1 MLQEFYELVRSQA
14 SDWRITSEVIFD
26 TCVILVILNRLYVTA
41 SIYRNRP
48 SNILI
53 SGPRLRWG
61 KWWSSINYVF
71 NAPDI
76 IQKAYNQAKGEPFA
90 IPALDEYQVFVS
102 SEGHIA
108 EVNESSQDHLSLH
121 DAMEDRVKSKYTF
134 YGFEQGVI
142 DPHDTVPGRVLKFL
156 LRTNQPALRPKI
168 QKKIEEAF
176 SQVLS
181 KGKAVNDWTSVSV
194 LGLSEAIGLRINCQV
209 LVGDELANDQDYVD
223 DVLRYSNDVILSMEF
238 CRYMPAFIIP
248 YACPAIMAW
257 SGAME
262 RLATRIRPLVIQRLR
277 DIEEKKTLPSD
288 CITWVIESSTTPR
301 QRTVERIVQQMIA
314 LTFASA
320 HQLPLVLTFTI
331 YNLCLHPEYIEPLTE
346 EISTM
351 LSFPDDKQ
359 YKNMPLM
366 ESFLRESARMNPLDA
381 LSIQRKV
388 MRPFTFTSGQTIP
401 AGNIIAVPQDALM
414 KSPKYYNDPE
424 IFDGFR
430 FVLPEDRGREEPRM
444 KYTDVSSGF
453 PFWGAS
459 KKACPGR
466 WYVSASLKQIL
477 AHLLTNY
484 EFKLAGDNKKLT
496 MGYTTMVI
504 PRHGT
509 RVLLRKLQKSG

>member
-1 MLQEFYELVRSQA
+1 
-14 SDWRITSEVIFD
+14 
-26 TCVILVILNRLYVTA
+26 
-41 SIYRNRP
+41 
-48 SNILI
+48 
-53 SGPRLRWG
+53 
-61 KWWSSINYVF
+61 
-71 NAPDI
+71 
-76 IQKAYNQAKGEPFA
+76 
-90 IPALDEYQVFVS
+90 
-102 SEGHIA
+102 
-108 EVNESSQDHLSLH
+108 
-121 DAMEDRVKSKYTF
+121 MEDRVKSRYTF
-134 YGFEQGVI
+134 YGFEQGSI

-176 SQVLS
+176 FQVLS

-223 DVLRYSNDVILSMEF
+223 AVLRYSNDVIISMEF
-238 CRYMPAFIIP
+238 CRYMPAFIVP

-257 SGAME
+257 SGAMKK
-262 RLATRIRPLVIQRLR
+262 LATRIRPLVIQRLR
-277 DIEEKKTLPSD
+277 DIEEKKTLSSD

-346 EISTM
+346 EIRTM
-351 LSFPDDKQ
+351 LSFPEDKQ

-388 MRPFTFTSGQTIP
+388 MKTVHVYFW
-401 AGNIIAVPQDALM
+401 
-414 KSPKYYNDPE
+414 YYNDPE
-424 IFDGFR
+424 TFDGFR

-484 EFKLAGDNKKLT
+484 EFKLAEDNKKLT

-509 RVLLRKLQKSG
+509 RVLLRKLEKSG

>member
-1 MLQEFYELVRSQA
+1 MLQELFELVRSQA
-14 SDWRITSEVIFD
+14 SAWRITSEVVFD
-26 TCVILVILNRLYVTA
+26 TCVILIILNRLYVTT

-48 SNILI
+48 RNILI
-53 SGPRLRWG
+53 SGPKLRWG
-61 KWWSSINYVF
+61 KWLSSIKYVF

-76 IQKAYNQAKGEPFA
+76 IQKAYDQAKGEPFA

-102 SEGHIA
+102 SEEHIA

-121 DAMEDRVKSKYTF
+121 DAMEDRVKAKYTF
-134 YGFEQGVI
+134 YGFEQGTI

-168 QKKIEEAF
+168 QQKIEEAF

-181 KGKAVNDWTSVSV
+181 KGKV
-194 LGLSEAIGLRINCQV
+194 IN
-209 LVGDELANDQDYVD
+209 DYVD
-223 DVLRYSNDVILSMEF
+223 AVLRYSNDVILSMEF

-262 RLATRIRPLVIQRLR
+262 KLATHIRPLVIQRLR

-288 CITWVIESSTTPR
+288 CITWVIESSTTPK

-346 EISTM
+346 EIRTM
-351 LSFPDDKQ
+351 LSFPEEKQ

-388 MRPFTFTSGQTIP
+388 MKPFTFSSGQIIP
-401 AGNIIAVPQDALM
+401 KGNIIAVPQDALM
-414 KSPKYYNDPE
+414 KSPRYYNDPE
-424 IFDGFR
+424 TFDGFR

-444 KYTDVSSGF
+444 KYTDVNTGF

-484 EFKLAGDNKKLT
+484 EFKLADDSKKLT

-509 RVLLRKLQKSG
+509 RILLRKLEKSG

>member
-1 MLQEFYELVRSQA
+1 MLQELFDLARSQA
-14 SDWRITSEVIFD
+14 GAWRITSEVVFD
-26 TCVILVILNRLYVTA
+26 TCVILIILNRLYVTA

-48 SNILI
+48 RNILI
-53 SGPRLRWG
+53 SGPKLRWG
-61 KWWSSINYVF
+61 KWLSSIKYVLS
-71 NAPDI
+71 APDI
-76 IQKAYNQAKGEPFA
+76 IQKAYDQAKGEPFA

-102 SEGHIA
+102 SEAHIA

-121 DAMEDRVKSKYTF
+121 DAMEDRVKAKYTF
-134 YGFEQGVI
+134 YGFETGEI
-142 DPHDTVPGRVLKFL
+142 DPHDTIPGRVLKFL
-156 LRTNQPALRPKI
+156 LRTNQPALRPRI
-168 QKKIEEAF
+168 QEKIEEAF
-176 SQVLS
+176 SKVLS

-209 LVGDELANDQDYVD
+209 LVGDELANNQDYVD
-223 DVLRYSNDVILSMEF
+223 AVLRYSNDVILSMEF

-257 SGAME
+257 SGAMKKI
-262 RLATRIRPLVIQRLR
+262 AGHIRPLVIQRLR

-346 EISTM
+346 EIRSM
-351 LSFPDDKQ
+351 LSLPEEMQ

-366 ESFLRESARMNPLDA
+366 ESFLRESARVNPLDA

-388 MRPFTFTSGQTIP
+388 MKPFTFSSGETIP
-401 AGNIIAVPQDALM
+401 QGNIIAVPQDALM
-414 KSPKYYNDPE
+414 KSPRYYNDPE
-424 IFDGFR
+424 TFDGFR

-484 EFKLAGDNKKLT
+484 EFKLADDNKALT

-509 RVLLRKLQKSG
+509 KVLLRKLEKSE

>member
-1 MLQEFYELVRSQA
+1 MLQELFDLVRSQA
-14 SDWRITSEVIFD
+14 GAWRITSEVVFD
-26 TCVILVILNRLYVTA
+26 TCVILIILNRLYVTV

-48 SNILI
+48 RNILI

-61 KWWSSINYVF
+61 KWLSSIKYVLG
-71 NAPDI
+71 APDI
-76 IQKAYNQAKGEPFA
+76 IQKAYDQARGEPFA

-102 SEGHIA
+102 SEAHIA

-121 DAMEDRVKSKYTF
+121 DAMEDRVKAKYTF
-134 YGFEQGVI
+134 YGFETGEI
-142 DPHDTVPGRVLKFL
+142 DPHDTIPGRVLKFL
-156 LRTNQPALRPKI
+156 LRTNQPALRPRI
-168 QKKIEEAF
+168 QEKIEEAF
-176 SQVLS
+176 NKVLS
-181 KGKAVNDWTSVSV
+181 KGKAVNNWTSVSV

-209 LVGDELANDQDYVD
+209 LVGDELANNQDYVD
-223 DVLRYSNDVILSMEF
+223 AVLRYSNDVILSMEF

-257 SGAME
+257 SGAMKKV
-262 RLATRIRPLVIQRLR
+262 AGHIRPLVIQRLR
-277 DIEEKKTLPSD
+277 DIEEKKSLPSD

-346 EISTM
+346 EIRTM
-351 LSFPDDKQ
+351 LSLPEEMQ
-359 YKNMPLM
+359 YRNMPLM
-366 ESFLRESARMNPLDA
+366 ESFLRESARVNPLDA

-388 MRPFTFTSGQTIP
+388 MKPFTFSSGETIP
-401 AGNIIAVPQDALM
+401 KGNIIAVPQDALM

-424 IFDGFR
+424 TFDGFR
-430 FVLPEDRGREEPRM
+430 FVLPEDRGRAESRM
-444 KYTDVSSGF
+444 KYTDVSTGF

-466 WYVSASLKQIL
+466 WYVGASLKQIL

-484 EFKLAGDNKKLT
+484 EFKLSDDNKALT

-509 RVLLRKLQKSG
+509 RVLLRKLEKSG